1 MERNVNNRFQL
12 GLIIFLLMLAVGM
25 GIIIFWLLR
34 ERDASQPVPQAALV
48 EPSQPAAATTVATPS
63 RDTSAASATAASLP
77 TPTFVPVNPANA
89 GSAAPPATTEP
100 APPVPQP
107 TRAAPPQP
115 LAPTS
120 APVPVRVDGTTVR
133 LDDDTWRGGY
143 RSARGYGGRSATW
156 IYGTNTQYSSM
167 RAAFVLD
174 ERPTG
179 ATRLVIEGMDSEDR
193 PKTPILITVNDV
205 EIFNGPNPLPNDDL
219 PLETGTWDSAAFPFD
234 PGLLRAGQNTIQI
247 TNLKPG
253 AFSLPPFFMLDY
265 ALVTL
270 E

>member
-12 GLIIFLLMLAVGM
+12 GLIIFLLLLAVVM
-25 GIIIFWLLR
+25 GLVIVWLMR
-34 ERDASQPVPQAALV
+34 ERDTTQTVPRVAVAA
-48 EPSQPAAATTVATPS
+48 PSSPAAATTIAIPS
-63 RDTSAASATAASLP
+63 TAAPTPAATTAPVP

-89 GSAAPPATTEP
+89 ASAAPA
-100 APPVPQP
+100 APTPQP

-115 LAPTS
+115 IAPTS
-120 APVPVRVDGTTVR
+120 APVPVRANGTTVR

-156 IYGTNTQYSSM
+156 IYGTNTEYNTM

-174 ERPTG
+174 KQPSGRP
-179 ATRLVIEGMDSEDR
+179 ARLVIEGMDSEDG
-193 PKTPILITVNDV
+193 PKTPIQITVNDV

-219 PLETGTWDSAAFPFD
+219 PLVSGTWDSATFPFD

-265 ALVTL
+265 AVVTL